1 MESGVENIFGFPQF
15 IFRQSRRHYALSR
28 RRQTQCLMQTQQQRV
43 PLLLSAILVVTD
55 DLVCVGQLVVGE
67 EDVPGVCDSEEVF
80 SPTQKRALVPP
91 RLLDVYGGG

>member
-1 MESGVENIFGFPQF
+1 
-15 IFRQSRRHYALSR
+15 
-28 RRQTQCLMQTQQQRV
+28 MQTQQQRV
-43 PLLLSAILVVTD
+43 PLLLSAVLVVTD
-55 DLVCVGQLVVGE
+55 DLVCVDQLVIGE